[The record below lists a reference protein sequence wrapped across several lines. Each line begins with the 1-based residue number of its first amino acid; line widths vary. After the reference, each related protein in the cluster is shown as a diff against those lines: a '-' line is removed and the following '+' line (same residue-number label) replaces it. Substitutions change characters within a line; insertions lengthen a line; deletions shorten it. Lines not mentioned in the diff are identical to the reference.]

1 MYCCCCSITKT
12 CLNLWPVDC
21 SRPGLPVLHY
31 LPKFAQTQMHWI
43 DDATQPS
50 HPLFPLL
57 LLPSI
62 YLSIRIFPM
71 NWFFPSG
78 GQSIGASTSVSVLPV
93 NIQDWFPLGLTGLMS
108 LQSKGLLRVFSNT
121 TQCTSINSLVLSF
134 LYGPT
139 LTSFHDSWKNDSFG

>member
-31 LPKFAQTQMHWI
+31 LPKFAQTHMHWI

-78 GQSIGASTSVSVLPV
+78 GQSIGASTSVSALPK
-93 NIQDWFPLGLTGLMS
+93 NIQSWFSLGKIGLIYFLSNDLFDAQPS
-108 LQSKGLLRVFSNT
+108 LWSNSHN
-121 TQCTSINSLVLSF
+121 SIV
-134 LYGPT
+134 
-139 LTSFHDSWKNDSFG
+139 HDYWKNYSFDYMHVCPQSDVSAF